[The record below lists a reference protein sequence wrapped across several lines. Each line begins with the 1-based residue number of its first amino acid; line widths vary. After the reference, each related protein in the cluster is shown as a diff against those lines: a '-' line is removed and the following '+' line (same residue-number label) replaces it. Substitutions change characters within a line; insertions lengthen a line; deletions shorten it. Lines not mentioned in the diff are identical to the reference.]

1 MSNLD
6 SLYQEIILEHNR
18 RPRNFRVM
26 EGADRVVEGR
36 NPLCGDALTL
46 WVRFD
51 GDVVVDASF
60 QGSGC
65 AISKASASLMT
76 EAVKGKTR
84 AQAGELFA
92 RFHELVTGKLDV
104 ESDAEAKRA
113 LGSLR
118 ALGGVARF
126 PVRVKCASMAWHALR
141 AALEGG
147 TPGSERAPDDGFET
161 VAALADVPEGSLLGV
176 RTRAGDDVCVFNYRG
191 TIGAV
196 HNVCT
201 HAEFPISD
209 GTLTND
215 GCLECV
221 WHGARYS
228 CLTGEVR
235 RGPAIDPLPVYEV
248 RVVDGKIQVGG
259 KRS

>member
-6 SLYQEIILEHNR
+6 ALYQEIILEHNR

-26 EGADRVVEGR
+26 EGADRVVEAR

-46 WVRFD
+46 WLKLD
-51 GDVVVDASF
+51 GEVVTDASF

-76 EAVKGKTR
+76 ESIKGRTR
-84 AQAGELFA
+84 QQADALFE
-92 RFHELVTGKLDV
+92 RFHNLVTGKLDV
-104 ESDAEAKRA
+104 EQDPDAKRA

-141 AALEGG
+141 SALAESGAAPVGEK
-147 TPGSERAPDDGFET
+147 RFET
-161 VAALADVPEGSLLGV
+161 VASMADLPEGSLLGV
-176 RTRAGDDVCVFNYRG
+176 RTSAGDEVCLFNYRG

-221 WHGARYS
+221 WHGAQYA

-235 RGPAIDPLPVYEV
+235 RGPAVDPLPVYEV
-248 RVVDGKIQVGG
+248 RVVNGSIQVGG
-259 KRS
+259 RRS